1 MFLQITPKKKTTAH
15 RPDKRKKI
23 DNTRFHS
30 TQHFERYNQFF
41 KKAPISQER
50 FVDLVDLK
58 DYFIPGCFQDRGW
71 DKLLGDL
78 LEVCEPLIHE
88 FYANTTLR
96 DDEMDCW
103 IRDHKFTI
111 DLEDIDDVLGFE
123 DIEHD
128 FTHYKDKMISLNT
141 IAFPS
146 ELRCFT
152 LIMMFNLYP
161 VKKMTNIN
169 NARAIFLMEF
179 REKTYIDLV
188 LVPFFII
195 ANETRTTSRPKIILP
210 SFLMRHFHAKGVEIP
225 QDISL
230 MSTPSTINALT
241 IARIEVRLPGDEEE
255 VGQAQGEPMDTK
267 TEVER

>member
-1 MFLQITPKKKTTAH
+1 MLCVVDFVAMFLQITPKKKTTAH

-23 DNTRFHS
+23 NNTRFRS

-41 KKAPISQER
+41 KKAPIIQER

-141 IAFPS
+141 IAFPP
-146 ELRCFT
+146 ELRCLT

-179 REKTYIDLV
+179 REKTYID
-188 LVPFFII
+188 
-195 ANETRTTSRPKIILP
+195 
-210 SFLMRHFHAKGVEIP
+210 
-225 QDISL
+225 
-230 MSTPSTINALT
+230 INAR
-241 IARIEVRLPGDEEE
+241 AFFHHC
-255 VGQAQGEPMDTK
+255 
-267 TEVER
+267 